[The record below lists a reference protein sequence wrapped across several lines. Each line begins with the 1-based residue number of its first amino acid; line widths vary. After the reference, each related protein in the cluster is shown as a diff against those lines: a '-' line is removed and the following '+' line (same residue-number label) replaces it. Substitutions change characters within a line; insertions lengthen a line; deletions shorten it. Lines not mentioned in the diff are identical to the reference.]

1 MIKSVN
7 FKIEAELKEEAE
19 QVLESMGLTMT
30 SALKMFLKQVVNR
43 REIPFTIEA
52 QDPFFSERNQAILLE
67 SISELDKGNG
77 KVRDLIEVD

>member
-7 FKIEAELKEEAE
+7 FKIEEELKVEAE
-19 QVLESMGLTMT
+19 RVLESMGLTMT

-52 QDPFFSERNQAILLE
+52 QDPFYSDRNQAILLE
-67 SISELDKGNG
+67 SIAQLEKGEG
-77 KVRDLIEVD
+77 KIRDLIGEE